1 MWSLI
6 ILKIIENQIKVLII
20 YHWKY
25 WQFLVMFCFLVGWAA
40 AWKMPINVTQESYDK
55 VKSIPPHQRRVKRPR
70 LDKSV
75 ASGGDSDQENTLEN
89 VEVTNLDPPSGD
101 KRPMVLFSHVMKQSE
116 LAKVSCLM
124 NYIIPSI
131 ICTVSNI
138 SIGLNTTA
146 YTMT

>member
-1 MWSLI
+1 
-6 ILKIIENQIKVLII
+6 
-20 YHWKY
+20 
-25 WQFLVMFCFLVGWAA
+25 
-40 AWKMPINVTQESYDK
+40 MPINVTQESYDK
-55 VKSIPPHQRRVKRPR
+55 VKSIPPPQRRVKRPR

-124 NYIIPSI
+124 NYIAYPVLFVKGKAIPLQTWTGPEGFRSLRLPDFK
-131 ICTVSNI
+131 TV
-138 SIGLNTTA
+138 GT
-146 YTMT
+146 